1 MIFRILGKSKSED
14 LAVSRLAEVDLA
26 SVAYWARS
34 FYLVSAAYRADI
46 QSTNNRVECWL
57 STSSMKAALVQGM
70 EPTMNTHE
78 IEFCYRMRHPASPL
92 AAKVLLPAA
101 TLEAREGR
109 VLDPSL
115 GKVVVRI
122 APYPNMASGDQLL
135 LRWEGLDI
143 EGFAYHHEM
152 TRHVSEAQ
160 VGKDIIFVIKGLHIA
175 ALDGGSLEVYWTLFS
190 AGLTEPASS
199 ARVQLSV
206 GDTRPQLLAPHIVD
220 AVAGTLDPA
229 RVTEGA
235 LVTLQPYAQMT
246 AGDHIALMWSG
257 DTSPLSF
264 SDRLKVEAFAVADTL
279 SFWIPREY
287 IAAHL
292 GGEVTVRYR
301 VDREGGA
308 VLESDPARVLISALL
323 HGQLDAPDVLEAED
337 GVLLVQD
344 CIDGVTVVIGNAR
357 TQEGE
362 LVYLKCDGDLFNHRD
377 DREITRET
385 AGKPLIFIVPHRFW
399 REHHGSIVRVAYTV
413 ERLDDVSQDSAVT
426 QVRLEA

>member
-1 MIFRILGKSKSED
+1 
-14 LAVSRLAEVDLA
+14 
-26 SVAYWARS
+26 
-34 FYLVSAAYRADI
+34 
-46 QSTNNRVECWL
+46 
-57 STSSMKAALVQGM
+57 
-70 EPTMNTHE
+70 MNTHE

-92 AAKVLLPAA
+92 AAKELLPAA
-101 TLEAREGR
+101 TLESLEGR

-115 GKVVVRI
+115 GKVAVRI

-190 AGLTEPASS
+190 AGLTEPAPS
-199 ARVQLSV
+199 ARVQLAV

-235 LVTLQPYAQMT
+235 LVTLQPYARMA
-246 AGDHIALMWSG
+246 AGDHVALMWSG

-264 SDRLKVEAFAVADTL
+264 SDRLKVEVFAVADTL
-279 SFWIPREY
+279 SFWIPHEY

-301 VDREGGA
+301 VEREGGA

-362 LVYLKCDGDLFNHRD
+362 LVYLKCDGDFFNHRD

-385 AGKPLIFIVPHRFW
+385 AGKPLIFIVPQRFW

-413 ERLDDVSQDSAVT
+413 ERLDDVSQESAVT